1 MTAVADP
8 SERVRRTVL
17 QALASSSSLDDHL
30 AQADCLRAL
39 FVALNDESFNIRG
52 ITISLVGRLAQRN
65 PAYVNPALR
74 RHLLQL
80 LTDME
85 CSPDSRWAAGS
96 RGSGCVCWRCQ
107 PRCLYPPYLAAYHD
121 MVSQVLHDVIRHCLS
136 RRPLYYTLLLP
147 YHSVTPSSTLPPPP
161 QAPRGVCLAAG
172 LPHHQRPPPH
182 PAVRV
187 AHTEG
192 AGQQAEGQQRS
203 HGGRSHPSTAWP
215 QHHGIV
221 HRQA

>member
-1 MTAVADP
+1 MHTCCLVLRTGVFLGTDLLWKPLLLHRLHATLDAWPQLSQRHNLLPADRHRYQPHPTFLLQVVEKVTGKLLMTAVADP

-85 CSPDSRWAAGS
+85 CSPDSRWAAGGQGSCCLCLRLRSLPYQRSGIS
-96 RGSGCVCWRCQ
+96 RHGCVVACGW
-107 PRCLYPPYLAAYHD
+107 
-121 MVSQVLHDVIRHCLS
+121 
-136 RRPLYYTLLLP
+136 
-147 YHSVTPSSTLPPPP
+147 
-161 QAPRGVCLAAG
+161 
-172 LPHHQRPPPH
+172 HHR
-182 PAVRV
+182 
-187 AHTEG
+187 T
-192 AGQQAEGQQRS
+192 
-203 HGGRSHPSTAWP
+203 
-215 QHHGIV
+215 
-221 HRQA
+221 